1 VLEYSKEIL
10 SGRKENRHSKE
21 NVPFVTDQDLRGI
34 EGFDPKSYLRG
45 TLNTHHETG
54 MEGGFAGVVALSEGE
69 IEKLPNKERL
79 SYGFLYDVT
88 SSDRFA
94 IFDKSGRM
102 IYNRG
107 RYLVN
112 YKWDHPS
119 DLGPCRSGHG
129 NIKESDWAYWCKN
142 NFIVI
147 VYLDSLLT

>member
-1 VLEYSKEIL
+1 MLEYFKKIL
-10 SGRKENRHSKE
+10 SGPRGCKRSKE
-21 NVPFVTDQDLRGI
+21 NFSVVRVQDLKGI
-34 EGFDPKSYLRG
+34 EGLSSKSYLRG

-69 IEKLPNKERL
+69 IEKLPSKERL
-79 SYGFLYDVT
+79 SYGFLYDIT

-94 IFDKSGRM
+94 VFDKIGRM
-102 IYNRG
+102 IYDRG

-112 YKWDHPS
+112 DKWEHPS

-147 VYLDSLLT
+147 VYLK